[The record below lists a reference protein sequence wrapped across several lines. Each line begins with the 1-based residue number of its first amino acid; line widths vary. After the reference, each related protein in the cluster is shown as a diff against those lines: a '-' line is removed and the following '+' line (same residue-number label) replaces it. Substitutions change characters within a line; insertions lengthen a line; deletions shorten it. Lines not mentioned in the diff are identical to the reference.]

1 MPRVVTT
8 HAAKTEHV
16 IATTQTHADVWTG
29 PVPNRRVPNGATDR
43 RTAQTKKPQDAA
55 VFPLH
60 RRVPTATSGA
70 QVARRSSPAAIVVM
84 RAHRAEVVEN
94 SIDLASVDPGSSLHR
109 DDAVRRSSRAAIV
122 VMRVRRAEVAGNSID
137 LDSADPGSSPLG
149 EGAVRMGM
157 FNVERAAPAA
167 VPLGHAAAPSGR
179 AAESFAGRHE
189 VRNST
194 STAKAEATRRR
205 GLTGEIIMHV
215 AIAWTAAVARMTDR
229 IVTDRVPAMPT
240 TAAPIA
246 TIPITAVPAAM
257 IPGATIRIAA
267 IHGAAV
273 PGGKTKSRQNPGAL
287 SPPESSG
294 SMQSHAPA
302 LEGNAA
308 SRHQGC
314 CGTAAL

>member
-1 MPRVVTT
+1 
-8 HAAKTEHV
+8 
-16 IATTQTHADVWTG
+16 
-29 PVPNRRVPNGATDR
+29 
-43 RTAQTKKPQDAA
+43 
-55 VFPLH
+55 
-60 RRVPTATSGA
+60 
-70 QVARRSSPAAIVVM
+70 
-84 RAHRAEVVEN
+84 
-94 SIDLASVDPGSSLHR
+94 
-109 DDAVRRSSRAAIV
+109 
-122 VMRVRRAEVAGNSID
+122 MRVRRAEVAGNSID

-205 GLTGEIIMHV
+205 GLTGAIIMHV
-215 AIAWTAAVARMTDR
+215 TIAWTAAVARMTDR

-240 TAAPIA
+240 AAAPITAGPITAAPIA
-246 TIPITAVPAAM
+246 TIRIAAVPAAM
-257 IPGATIRIAA
+257 IPGATIPIAMTYGAAIHGATIRIAA
-267 IHGAAV
+267 IPGAAV

-287 SPPESSG
+287 SSLESSG